1 MEVNTRPDTMSNIAS
16 YYGISSQKLQRHYKH
31 EVSGFKDWPQLPH
44 AEDYL
49 IYPENITD
57 KLSIDEVS
65 LSKGEL
71 YTFITNKNTGIRNK
85 KCVVAII
92 NGTEAKTIQEVVD
105 KISLQ
110 KRNAVKEV
118 SMDMARNMGLAVQNS
133 FPNSAMV
140 IDRFHV
146 VRLVMDAMQHLRVS
160 FRWEA
165 IEEENTA
172 IKKAKEKNEKYYP
185 EILANGD
192 TLKELLARSK
202 YLLYKYEDDWT
213 ANQAKRAAVLFEKYP
228 LLKSVYKV
236 TLSFRNIYKNT
247 SKTMARNQFNDWKEQ
262 VEAMKINEF
271 NTVVN
276 SIEYHLDNI
285 LNFFDNRSTNANAE
299 SFNSKIKGFRAN
311 LRGVTDVKFFLFRLE
326 KLFAQ

>member
-1 MEVNTRPDTMSNIAS
+1 MQVDTRPDTMSNIAS
-16 YYGISSQKLQRHYKH
+16 YYGVDSQKLQRHYKH
-31 EVSGFKDWPQLPH
+31 EVSGFKQWAQLPH
-44 AEDYL
+44 AEEYL
-49 IYPENITD
+49 IYPDNITD

-71 YTFITNKNTGIRNK
+71 YTFITNKNTGIKNK
-85 KCVVAII
+85 KCVVAVI

-105 KISLQ
+105 KISLHR
-110 KRNAVKEV
+110 RNTVKEV
-118 SMDMARNMGLAVQNS
+118 SMDMARNMGLAVEKS
-133 FPNSAMV
+133 FPNSKMV

-146 VRLVMDAMQHLRVS
+146 VRLVMDAMQHIRVS
-160 FRWEA
+160 LRWQA

-172 IKKAKEKNEKYYP
+172 IRQAKEKGEKYYP
-185 EILANGD
+185 QVLANGD

-202 YLLYKYEDDWT
+202 YLLYKFEDDWT
-213 ANQAKRAAVLFEKYP
+213 ANQAKRAALLFEKYP
-228 LLKSVYKV
+228 LLKSAYKL
-236 TLSFRNIYKNT
+236 TLSFRGIYKNT
-247 SKTMARNQFNDWKEQ
+247 SKTFAQDQFKEWKQ
-262 VEAMKINEF
+262 KVAAMKIDQF

-311 LRGVTDVKFFLFRLE
+311 LRGVTDVRFFLFRLE
-326 KLFAQ
+326 KLFA